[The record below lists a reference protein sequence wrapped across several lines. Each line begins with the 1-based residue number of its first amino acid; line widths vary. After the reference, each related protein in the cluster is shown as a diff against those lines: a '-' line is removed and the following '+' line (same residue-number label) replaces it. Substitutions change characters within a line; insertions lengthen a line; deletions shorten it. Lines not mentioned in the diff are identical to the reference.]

1 MHLLLLQPKYLPTAS
16 HPEYSRMLF
25 VKYFSKLSGRTLPR
39 QTKCSPLSN
48 IFSSQAGSLSKQ
60 ILSHLQKSFSRGVIG
75 QKNLSRPPVRELPRL
90 PRLCT
95 VQGGQGSCACHQ
107 RTKPGDDDHD
117 NEHDNEIK
125 AGSWDRMVGMIKTE
139 IVLESQHGEDGKDS
153 DEVLMRI

>member
-1 MHLLLLQPKYLPTAS
+1 MANRNTISSSKKRPNFSCIYCFCNPNIYPQLLTQST
-16 HPEYSRMLF
+16 PECFLSNI
-25 VKYFSKLSGRTLPR
+25 FSKLSGRTLPR
-39 QTKCSPLSN
+39 RTKCSPLSN

-107 RTKPGDDDHD
+107 RTKPGDDDQDNEHDDDDHD
-117 NEHDNEIK
+117 NEHDDEIK
-125 AGSWDRMVGMIKTE
+125 AGS
-139 IVLESQHGEDGKDS
+139 
-153 DEVLMRI
+153 

>member
-1 MHLLLLQPKYLPTAS
+1 MIRSKWQIVIPSLKAKKAKLFVHLLLLQPKYLPTAS

-75 QKNLSRPPVRELPRL
+75 QTNLSRPPVRELPRL
-90 PRLCT
+90 HRLCT

-107 RTKPGDDDHD
+107 RTKPGDDDQDNEHDNDDHD
-117 NEHDNEIK
+117 NEHDDEII
-125 AGSWDRMVGMIKTE
+125 AGS
-139 IVLESQHGEDGKDS
+139 
-153 DEVLMRI
+153 